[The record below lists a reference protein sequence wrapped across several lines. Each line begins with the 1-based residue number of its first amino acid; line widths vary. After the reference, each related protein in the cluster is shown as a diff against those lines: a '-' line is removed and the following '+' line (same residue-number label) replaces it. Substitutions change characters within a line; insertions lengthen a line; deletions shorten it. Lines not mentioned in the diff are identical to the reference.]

1 MAYDTSTFTYTGQAA
16 GMKTGG
22 IYRITSKVSGKV
34 LDIADKSYAAGS
46 VLQQWTNYKGLIIRA
61 GW

>member
-1 MAYDTSTFTYTGQAA
+1 
-16 GMKTGG
+16 MKNGG

-34 LDIADKSYAAGS
+34 LDIADKSSAAGS
-46 VLQQWTNYKGLIIRA
+46 ILQQWTKYKGLIIRA